1 MSSVVCPGDRLRH
14 SSEVLA
20 GPGTYVREADGAV
33 CSALAGVARLVQPA
47 ADSQQRLPT
56 AEVHRGR
63 AAAVLPQP
71 GSVVLSRVLSVSP
84 RWATCEVVCVNG
96 AAVDQPFSGI
106 IRQQDV
112 RATEV
117 DKVVLQECFRPGDV
131 VRCSV
136 LSLGDQRSYYLSTA
150 SPELG
155 VVYARS
161 ASSGQPLVAVDWTTM
176 RDPVTGSTETR
187 KVAKT

>member
-14 SSEVLA
+14 ISEVLA
-20 GPGTYVREADGAV
+20 GPGTYVRESDGAV
-33 CSALAGVARLVQPA
+33 CAALAGVAHLVQPA
-47 ADSQQRLPT
+47 AESQQRLPT

-63 AAAVLPQP
+63 AAAALPEP
-71 GSVVLSRVLSVSP
+71 GSVVLARVLSVSS
-84 RWATCEVVCVNG
+84 RWATVEVVCVNG
-96 AAVDQPFSGI
+96 AAVDQAFSGI

-131 VRCSV
+131 VRCTV
-136 LSLGDQRSYYLSTA
+136 VSLGDQRSYYLSTA

-161 ASSGQPLVAVDWTTM
+161 SSTGQPLVAVDWATM
-176 RDPVTGSTETR
+176 KDPTGSSETR
-187 KVAKT
+187 KVARTS

>member
-20 GPGTYVREADGAV
+20 GPGTYVREADGNV
-33 CSALAGVARLVQPA
+33 CAALAGVAHLLQPA

-176 RDPVTGSTETR
+176 RDPVTGSIETR

>member
-161 ASSGQPLVAVDWTTM
+161 ASSGQPLAAVDWTTM